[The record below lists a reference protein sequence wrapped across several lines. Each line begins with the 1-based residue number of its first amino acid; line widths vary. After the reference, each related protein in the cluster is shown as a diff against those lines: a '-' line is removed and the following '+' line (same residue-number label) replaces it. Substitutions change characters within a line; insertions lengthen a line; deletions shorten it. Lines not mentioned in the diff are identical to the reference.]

1 MLILAL
7 HVFCIM
13 NELLVFGEVG
23 ILRANVL
30 GRAETQVEDQ
40 RRVRVHH
47 TIYHFIRG
55 RRNII
60 LNESVI

>member
-7 HVFCIM
+7 NLHCIM

-40 RRVRVHH
+40 RCE
-47 TIYHFIRG
+47 G
-55 RRNII
+55 AP
-60 LNESVI
+60 